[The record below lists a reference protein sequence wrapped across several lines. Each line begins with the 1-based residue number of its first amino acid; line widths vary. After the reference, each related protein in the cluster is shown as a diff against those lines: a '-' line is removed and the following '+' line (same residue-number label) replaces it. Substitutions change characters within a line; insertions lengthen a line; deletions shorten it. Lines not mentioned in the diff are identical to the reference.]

1 MVEVTPNF
9 AIGYYILIL
18 IGYLVYKTVNIPMT
32 GGTKQEVISP
42 LIAGIFATVIVVGE
56 MMISV
61 GMTKTVCGFEQWD
74 IAAMFTIIPWVLIV
88 GAVKL
93 ALIARPGWLVPFS
106 NTFGYFLSSAAFG
119 LVEAFRQILKPKVT
133 LSKDGEEEADKSAN
147 SRNVAKA
154 LQEIYEDESLL
165 INQMTPDNI
174 MGTIKKFS
182 TVGLMYTADEYAST
196 PENQDNPNAASIY
209 QKYIEALKKAVWFKL
224 FVSEFV
230 WLLISGILAISVT
243 YNYIM
248 NYGCKM
254 TAEQIAKKS
263 QNMDAVNAASADQAK
278 NNAPDVSISTD

>member
-119 LVEAFRQILKPKVT
+119 LVEAFRQILKPKVI

-278 NNAPDVSISTD
+278 NNEPDVSVSTD

>member
-119 LVEAFRQILKPKVT
+119 LVEAFRQILKPKVI

-196 PENQDNPNAASIY
+196 PENQDNPNAANIY

-278 NNAPDVSISTD
+278 NNEPDVSVSTD

>member
-42 LIAGIFATVIVVGE
+42 LIAGIFAMLIVVGE

-74 IAAMFTIIPWVLIV
+74 VAAMFTIIPWVLIV

-106 NTFGYFLSSAAFG
+106 NTIGYFLSSAAFG
-119 LVEAFRQILKPKVT
+119 LVEAFRQILKPKVI

-196 PENQDNPNAASIY
+196 PENKDNPNAAGIY
-209 QKYIEALKKAVWFKL
+209 QKYIDALKKAVWFKL

-248 NYGCKM
+248 NFGCKM

-263 QNMDAVNAASADQAK
+263 QNLEAVTSATTEQ
-278 NNAPDVSISTD
+278 NPDVSVSTD

>member
-9 AIGYYILIL
+9 AIGYYTLVL
-18 IGYLVYKTVNIPMT
+18 LGYLVYKTVNIPMT

-42 LIAGIFATVIVVGE
+42 LIAGIFATVIIVGE
-56 MMISV
+56 TMISV

-74 IAAMFTIIPWVLIV
+74 IAVMFTLIPWILIV
-88 GAVKL
+88 GAVNL

-106 NTFGYFLSSAAFG
+106 NTIGYFLSSTAFG
-119 LVEAFRQILKPKVT
+119 LVDAFRQILKPKVT

-174 MGTIKKFS
+174 TGTINKFS
-182 TVGLMYTADEYAST
+182 SVGLMYTAEEYAST
-196 PENQDNPNAASIY
+196 PENQDNPNAISIY

-224 FVSEFV
+224 LVSEFV

-263 QNMDAVNAASADQAK
+263 QNMAAVNAASADQAK
-278 NNAPDVSISTD
+278 NNEPDVSVSTD

>member
-1 MVEVTPNF
+1 
-9 AIGYYILIL
+9 
-18 IGYLVYKTVNIPMT
+18 
-32 GGTKQEVISP
+32 
-42 LIAGIFATVIVVGE
+42 

-74 IAAMFTIIPWVLIV
+74 VAAMFTIIPWVLIV

-119 LVEAFRQILKPKVT
+119 LVEAFRQILKPKVI
-133 LSKDGEEEADKSAN
+133 LSKDGEEEVDKSAN

-196 PENQDNPNAASIY
+196 PENKDNPNAAGIY
-209 QKYIEALKKAVWFKL
+209 QKYIDALKKAVWFKL

-230 WLLISGILAISVT
+230 WLLMSGILAISVT

-248 NYGCKM
+248 NFGCKM

-263 QNMDAVNAASADQAK
+263 QNMAAVTSANAEQAK
-278 NNAPDVSISTD
+278 TGSPDVSVSTD

>member
-119 LVEAFRQILKPKVT
+119 LVEAFRQILKPKVI

-154 LQEIYEDESLL
+154 LQEIYEDESML

-196 PENQDNPNAASIY
+196 PENQDNPNAANIY

-278 NNAPDVSISTD
+278 NNEPDVSVSTD